1 MSELTNQMSAL
12 DIFAST
18 QESFEDAKKKSAAE
32 SGNRVKYFRISGD
45 GTVAVRILPLAP
57 VIDADGNVLP
67 MDRKGYEYPVKELVL
82 KIKGE
87 NSKQTFVN
95 VCNAKYAFPKLQSD
109 LIDKYVELA
118 LSLYSGDEKL
128 CKKVKETSFNGGLK
142 WDSKRCMY
150 ILDLDKRNDG
160 IQVFQLSY
168 SQYKELEER
177 KLQTWT
183 KLNKSGNVPC
193 PISSIANAF
202 PVEITRKTEN
212 KKVGY
217 SFNID
222 TLSPKDELT
231 EDELQNLLNMPR
243 LPETLYRYTRYHL
256 EATIAYL
263 NQYDETTGME
273 VMKEPEIKECIDQ
286 IKLCLPADDQS
297 HFNMNGKNGND
308 AVDDGGNT
316 LDSLWDLYDKLC
328 DEGLDD
334 KSEEGQNLRTSIKEF
349 IEDNDLDVSITR
361 KKTNEM
367 LLNEIQDILD
377 EDAEEEDTPAPKKS
391 AKKEEPVDEPA
402 DDDEEEENDA
412 PATTPAS
419 EKSEDEEEQAP
430 ARASRRRE
438 RNDDTNEPAAEA
450 PARTERRAARPH
462 RRR

>member
-18 QESFEDAKKKSAAE
+18 QESFDDAKKKSAAE

-57 VIDADGNVLP
+57 VIDAEGNVLP

-82 KIKGE
+82 KIKGD
-87 NSKQTFVN
+87 NNKQSFVN
-95 VCNAKYAFPKLQSD
+95 VCNAKYAFPQLQSD

-118 LSLYSGDEKL
+118 LSLYSDDEKL

-177 KLQTWT
+177 KFQTWA
-183 KLNKSGNVPC
+183 KLNKKGNVPC
-193 PISSIANAF
+193 PISSITDAF

-212 KKVGY
+212 KKTNY

-231 EDELQNLLNMPR
+231 EDELQNLLNTPR
-243 LPETLYRYTRYHL
+243 LPEVLYRYTRYHL

-263 NQYDETTGME
+263 NQFDETTGME
-273 VMKEPEIKECIDQ
+273 VMKEPEIKDCIDQ

-297 HFNMNGKNGND
+297 HFNMNGKNGGD
-308 AVDDGGNT
+308 SSDGGSVT

-328 DEGLDD
+328 DEGLGD
-334 KSEEGQNLRTSIKEF
+334 KSEEGQNLRTAIKEF
-349 IEDNDLDVSITR
+349 IEDNDLDVSISRT
-361 KKTNEM
+361 KTNET
-367 LLNEIQDILD
+367 LLNDIQDILD
-377 EDAEEEDTPAPKKS
+377 GEAEEYKAPAADAPSSEEAEEEEETP
-391 AKKEEPVDEPA
+391 V
-402 DDDEEEENDA
+402 
-412 PATTPAS
+412 
-419 EKSEDEEEQAP
+419 P

-450 PARTERRAARPH
+450 PARPERRAARPH

>member
-18 QESFEDAKKKSAAE
+18 QESFDDAKKKSAAE

-57 VIDADGNVLP
+57 VIDAEGNVLP

-82 KIKGE
+82 KIKGD
-87 NSKQTFVN
+87 NNKQSFVN
-95 VCNAKYAFPKLQSD
+95 VCNAKYAFPQLQSD

-118 LSLYSGDEKL
+118 LSLYSDDEKL

-177 KLQTWT
+177 KLQTWA
-183 KLNKSGNVPC
+183 KLNKKGNVPC
-193 PISSIANAF
+193 PISSITDAF

-212 KKVGY
+212 KKTNY

-231 EDELQNLLNMPR
+231 EDELQNLLDTPR
-243 LPETLYRYTRYHL
+243 LPEVLYRYTRYHL

-263 NQYDETTGME
+263 NQFDETTGME
-273 VMKEPEIKECIDQ
+273 VMKEPEIKDCIEQ

-297 HFNMNGKNGND
+297 HFNMNGKNGGD
-308 AVDDGGNT
+308 SSDGGSVT

-328 DEGLDD
+328 DEGLGD
-334 KSEEGQNLRTSIKEF
+334 KSEEGQNLRTAINEF
-349 IEDNDLDVSITR
+349 IEDNDLDVSISRT
-361 KKTNEM
+361 KTNET
-367 LLNEIQDILD
+367 LLNDIQDILD
-377 EDAEEEDTPAPKKS
+377 GEEEDDKTPASKSSTKKEKVEEPEDEEDDAPAADAPSSEEAEEE
-391 AKKEEPVDEPA
+391 E
-402 DDDEEEENDA
+402 
-412 PATTPAS
+412 TT
-419 EKSEDEEEQAP
+419 AP

-438 RNDDTNEPAAEA
+438 RNDNTNEPAAEA
-450 PARTERRAARPH
+450 PARPERRAARPH

>member
-18 QESFEDAKKKSAAE
+18 QESFDDAKKKSAAE

-57 VIDADGNVLP
+57 VIDAEGNVLP

-82 KIKGE
+82 KIKGD
-87 NSKQTFVN
+87 NNKQSFVN
-95 VCNAKYAFPKLQSD
+95 VCNAKYAFPQLQSD

-118 LSLYSGDEKL
+118 LSLYSDDEKL

-177 KLQTWT
+177 KFQTWA
-183 KLNKSGNVPC
+183 KLNKKGNVPC
-193 PISSIANAF
+193 PISSITDAF

-212 KKVGY
+212 KKTNY

-231 EDELQNLLNMPR
+231 EDELQNLLNTPR
-243 LPETLYRYTRYHL
+243 LPEVLYRYTRYHL

-263 NQYDETTGME
+263 NQFDETTGME
-273 VMKEPEIKECIDQ
+273 VMKEPEIKDCIDQ

-297 HFNMNGKNGND
+297 HFNMNGKNGGD
-308 AVDDGGNT
+308 SSDGGSVT

-328 DEGLDD
+328 DEGLGD
-334 KSEEGQNLRTSIKEF
+334 KSEEGQNLRTAIKEF
-349 IEDNDLDVSITR
+349 IEDNDLDVSISRT
-361 KKTNEM
+361 KTNET
-367 LLNEIQDILD
+367 LLNDIQDILD
-377 EDAEEEDTPAPKKS
+377 GEAEEDKAPAADAPSSEEAEEEEETP
-391 AKKEEPVDEPA
+391 V
-402 DDDEEEENDA
+402 
-412 PATTPAS
+412 
-419 EKSEDEEEQAP
+419 P

-450 PARTERRAARPH
+450 PARPERRAARPH

>member
-1 MSELTNQMSAL
+1 MSELTNPMSAL

-57 VIDADGNVLP
+57 VIDAEGNVLP

-82 KIKGE
+82 KIKGD
-87 NSKQTFVN
+87 NNKQSFVN
-95 VCNAKYAFPKLQSD
+95 VCNAKYAFPQLQSD

-118 LSLYSGDEKL
+118 LSLYSDDEKL

-177 KLQTWT
+177 KLQTWA
-183 KLNKSGNVPC
+183 KLNKKGNVPC
-193 PISSIANAF
+193 PISSITDAF

-212 KKVGY
+212 KKTNY

-231 EDELQNLLNMPR
+231 EDELQNLLNTPR
-243 LPETLYRYTRYHL
+243 LPEVLYRYTRYHL

-263 NQYDETTGME
+263 NQFDETTGME
-273 VMKEPEIKECIDQ
+273 VMKEPEIKDCIDQ

-297 HFNMNGKNGND
+297 HFNMNGKNGGDSDTND
-308 AVDDGGNT
+308 ATT

-334 KSEEGQNLRTSIKEF
+334 KSEEGQNLRTAIKEF

-377 EDAEEEDTPAPKKS
+377 DENGEEGTPVTKKS
-391 AKKEEPVDEPA
+391 AKKDEPVDEPV
-402 DDDEEEENDA
+402 DDEEEENDA
-412 PATTPAS
+412 PAADVPSSEEAEGGTT
-419 EKSEDEEEQAP
+419 AP

-450 PARTERRAARPH
+450 PARPERRAARPH

>member
-18 QESFEDAKKKSAAE
+18 QESFDDAKKKSAAE

-57 VIDADGNVLP
+57 VIDAEGNILP

-82 KIKGE
+82 KIKGD
-87 NSKQTFVN
+87 NNKQSFVN
-95 VCNAKYAFPKLQSD
+95 VCNAKYAFPQLQSD

-118 LSLYSGDEKL
+118 LSLYSDDEKL

-177 KLQTWT
+177 KLQTWA
-183 KLNKSGNVPC
+183 KLNKKGNVPC
-193 PISSIANAF
+193 PISSITDAF

-212 KKVGY
+212 KKTNY

-231 EDELQNLLNMPR
+231 EDELQNLLDTPR
-243 LPETLYRYTRYHL
+243 LPEVLYRYTRYHL

-263 NQYDETTGME
+263 NQFDETTGME
-273 VMKEPEIKECIDQ
+273 VMKEPEIKDCIDQ

-297 HFNMNGKNGND
+297 HFNMNGKNGGD
-308 AVDDGGNT
+308 SSDGGSVT

-328 DEGLDD
+328 DEGLSD
-334 KSEEGQNLRTSIKEF
+334 KSEEGQNLRTAIKEF
-349 IEDNDLDVSITR
+349 IEDNDLDVSISRT
-361 KKTNEM
+361 KTNET
-367 LLNEIQDILD
+367 LLNDIQDILD
-377 EDAEEEDTPAPKKS
+377 GEEEDDKTPASKSSTKKEKVEEPEDEEDDAPAADAPSSEEAEEE
-391 AKKEEPVDEPA
+391 E
-402 DDDEEEENDA
+402 
-412 PATTPAS
+412 TT
-419 EKSEDEEEQAP
+419 AP

-450 PARTERRAARPH
+450 PARPERRAARPH

>member
-1 MSELTNQMSAL
+1 MSELTNQMSVL

-18 QESFEDAKKKSAAE
+18 QESFDDAKKKSAAE

-57 VIDADGNVLP
+57 VIDAEGNVLP

-82 KIKGE
+82 KIKGD
-87 NSKQTFVN
+87 NNKQSFVN
-95 VCNAKYAFPKLQSD
+95 VCNAKYAFPQLQSD

-118 LSLYSGDEKL
+118 LSLYSDDEKL

-177 KLQTWT
+177 KLQTWA
-183 KLNKSGNVPC
+183 KLNKKGNVPC
-193 PISSIANAF
+193 PISSITDAF

-212 KKVGY
+212 KKTNY

-231 EDELQNLLNMPR
+231 EDELQNLLNTPR
-243 LPETLYRYTRYHL
+243 LPEVLYRYTRYHL

-263 NQYDETTGME
+263 NQFDETTGME
-273 VMKEPEIKECIDQ
+273 VMKEPEIKDCIDQ

-297 HFNMNGKNGND
+297 HFNMNGKNGGDSDAND
-308 AVDDGGNT
+308 TTT

-334 KSEEGQNLRTSIKEF
+334 KSEEGQNLRTAIKEF

-377 EDAEEEDTPAPKKS
+377 DENGEEETSDTKKS
-391 AKKEEPVDEPA
+391 AKKDEPVDEPA
-402 DDDEEEENDA
+402 DDEEEENDA
-412 PATTPAS
+412 PAAEAPSSDEA
-419 EKSEDEEEQAP
+419 EEEETPAP

-450 PARTERRAARPH
+450 PARPERRAARPH

>member
-18 QESFEDAKKKSAAE
+18 QESFDDAKKKSAAE

-57 VIDADGNVLP
+57 VIDAEGNILP

-82 KIKGE
+82 KIKAD
-87 NSKQTFVN
+87 NNKQSFVN
-95 VCNAKYAFPKLQSD
+95 VCNAKYAFPQLQSD

-118 LSLYSGDEKL
+118 LSLYSDDEKL

-177 KLQTWT
+177 KLQTWA
-183 KLNKSGNVPC
+183 KLNKKGNVPC
-193 PISSIANAF
+193 PISSITDAF

-212 KKVGY
+212 KKTNY

-231 EDELQNLLNMPR
+231 EDELQNLLNTPR
-243 LPETLYRYTRYHL
+243 LPEVLYRYTRYHL

-263 NQYDETTGME
+263 NQFDETTGME
-273 VMKEPEIKECIDQ
+273 VMKEPEIKDCIDQ

-297 HFNMNGKNGND
+297 HFNMNGKNGGDSDTND
-308 AVDDGGNT
+308 ATT

-334 KSEEGQNLRTSIKEF
+334 KSEEGQNLRTAIKEF

-377 EDAEEEDTPAPKKS
+377 DENGEEKTPDTKKS
-391 AKKEEPVDEPA
+391 AKKDEPVDEPV
-402 DDDEEEENDA
+402 DDEEEENDA
-412 PATTPAS
+412 PAADAPSS
-419 EKSEDEEEQAP
+419 EEAEEEETSAP

-450 PARTERRAARPH
+450 PARPERRAARPH

>member
-18 QESFEDAKKKSAAE
+18 QESFDDAKKKSAAE

-57 VIDADGNVLP
+57 VIDAEGNVLP

-82 KIKGE
+82 KIKGD
-87 NSKQTFVN
+87 NNKQSFVN
-95 VCNAKYAFPKLQSD
+95 VCNAKYAFPQLQSD

-118 LSLYSGDEKL
+118 LSLYSDDEKL

-177 KLQTWT
+177 KLQTWA
-183 KLNKSGNVPC
+183 KLNKKGNVPC
-193 PISSIANAF
+193 PISSITDAF

-212 KKVGY
+212 KKTNY

-231 EDELQNLLNMPR
+231 EDELQNLLNTPR
-243 LPETLYRYTRYHL
+243 LPEVLYRYTRYHL

-263 NQYDETTGME
+263 NQFDETTGME
-273 VMKEPEIKECIDQ
+273 VMKEPEIKDCIDQ

-297 HFNMNGKNGND
+297 HFNMNGKNGGDNS
-308 AVDDGGNT
+308 DGGSVT
-316 LDSLWDLYDKLC
+316 LDSLLDLYDKLC
-328 DEGLDD
+328 DEGLGD
-334 KSEEGQNLRTSIKEF
+334 KSEEGQNLRTAIKEF
-349 IEDNDLDVSITR
+349 IEDNDLDVSISRT
-361 KKTNEM
+361 KTNET
-367 LLNEIQDILD
+367 LLNDIQDILD
-377 EDAEEEDTPAPKKS
+377 GEAEEDKAPASKPS
-391 AKKEEPVDEPA
+391 AKKEKVEEP
-402 DDDEEEENDA
+402 EEEEDDA
-412 PATTPAS
+412 PAADAPSS
-419 EKSEDEEEQAP
+419 EEAEEEEETPAP

-450 PARTERRAARPH
+450 PARPERRAARPH

>member
-18 QESFEDAKKKSAAE
+18 QESFEDAKKKSNEE
-32 SGNRVKYFRISGD
+32 SGNKVKYFRISNDGD
-45 GTVAVRILPLAP
+45 YSVRILPLAP

-67 MDRKGYEYPVKELVL
+67 MERKGYEYPVKELVL
-82 KIKGE
+82 KIKGD
-87 NSKQTFVN
+87 NNKVSFAN
-95 VCNAKYAFPKLQSD
+95 VCNAKYAFPQLKAD
-109 LIDKYVELA
+109 LIDTYVDKA
-118 LSLYSGDEKL
+118 LEMYADDEKL
-128 CKKVKETSFNGGLK
+128 CKKVKETSFQGGLR

-150 ILDLDKRNDG
+150 ILDLEKRNDG
-160 IQVFQLSY
+160 LQVLQLSF
-168 SQYKELEER
+168 SQYKEVEER
-177 KLQTWT
+177 KLKLWQ
-183 KLNKSGNVPC
+183 KLNKKGNVPC
-193 PISSIANAF
+193 PISSIKDAY
-202 PVEITRKTEN
+202 PLSITRSTEKKKTS
-212 KKVGY
+212 Y
-217 SFNID
+217 SFNISVED
-222 TLSPKDELT
+222 GKDELN
-231 EDELQNLLNMPR
+231 EDELTMLLDAPR
-243 LPETLYRYTRYHL
+243 LPEVLYTYKRFHL

-263 NQYDETTGME
+263 NQYDEETGME
-273 VMKEPEIKECIDQ
+273 VMNTQEIKDCIDQ

-297 HFNMNGKNGND
+297 HFNMNGKNGGDSDTDD
-308 AVDDGGNT
+308 ATT

-377 EDAEEEDTPAPKKS
+377 EDAEEEEAPAPKKS
-391 AKKEEPVDEPA
+391 AKKDEPVDEPA
-402 DDDEEEENDA
+402 DEDEEEENDA
-412 PATTPAS
+412 PAAAPAS
-419 EKSEDEEEQAP
+419 EESEEEEEQAP

-450 PARTERRAARPH
+450 PARQERRAARPH

>member
-57 VIDADGNVLP
+57 VIDAEGNILP

-82 KIKGE
+82 KIKGD
-87 NSKQTFVN
+87 NNKQSFVN
-95 VCNAKYAFPKLQSD
+95 VCNAKYAFPQLQSD

-118 LSLYSGDEKL
+118 LSLYSDDEKL

-177 KLQTWT
+177 KLQTWA
-183 KLNKSGNVPC
+183 KLNKKGNVPC
-193 PISSIANAF
+193 PISSITDAF

-212 KKVGY
+212 KKTNY

-231 EDELQNLLNMPR
+231 EDELQNLLNTPR
-243 LPETLYRYTRYHL
+243 LPEVLYRYTRYHL

-263 NQYDETTGME
+263 NQFDETTGME
-273 VMKEPEIKECIDQ
+273 VMKEPEIKDCIDQ

-297 HFNMNGKNGND
+297 HFNMNGKNGGDSDTND
-308 AVDDGGNT
+308 ATT

-334 KSEEGQNLRTSIKEF
+334 KSEEGQNLRTAIKEF

-377 EDAEEEDTPAPKKS
+377 DENGEEETPDTKKS
-391 AKKEEPVDEPA
+391 AKKDEPVDEPV
-402 DDDEEEENDA
+402 DDEEEENDA
-412 PATTPAS
+412 PAADAPSS
-419 EKSEDEEEQAP
+419 EEAEEEETSAP

-450 PARTERRAARPH
+450 PVRPERRAARPH

>member
-18 QESFEDAKKKSAAE
+18 QESFDDAKKKSAAE

-57 VIDADGNVLP
+57 VIDAEGNVLP

-82 KIKGE
+82 KIKGD
-87 NSKQTFVN
+87 NNKQSFVN
-95 VCNAKYAFPKLQSD
+95 VCNAKYAFPQLQSD

-118 LSLYSGDEKL
+118 LSLYSDDEKL

-177 KLQTWT
+177 KLQTWA
-183 KLNKSGNVPC
+183 KLNKKGNVPC
-193 PISSIANAF
+193 PISSITDAF

-212 KKVGY
+212 KKTNY

-231 EDELQNLLNMPR
+231 EDELQNLLNTPR
-243 LPETLYRYTRYHL
+243 LPEVLYRYTRYHL

-263 NQYDETTGME
+263 NQFDETTGME
-273 VMKEPEIKECIDQ
+273 VMKEPEIKDCIDQ

-297 HFNMNGKNGND
+297 HFNMNGKNGGDSDAND
-308 AVDDGGNT
+308 ATT

-334 KSEEGQNLRTSIKEF
+334 KSEEGQNLRTAIKEF

-377 EDAEEEDTPAPKKS
+377 DENGEEETPDTKKS
-391 AKKEEPVDEPA
+391 TKKDEPVDEPA
-402 DDDEEEENDA
+402 DDEEEDDTPAADTPSSDEAEEEEE
-412 PATTPAS
+412 TP
-419 EKSEDEEEQAP
+419 AP

-450 PARTERRAARPH
+450 PARPERRAARPH

>member
-32 SGNRVKYFRISGD
+32 SGNRVKYFRISSD

-82 KIKGE
+82 KIKGDG
-87 NSKQTFVN
+87 NKQTFVN
-95 VCNAKYAFPKLQSD
+95 VCNAKYAFPKLEAD
-109 LIDKYVELA
+109 LIDKYTELA
-118 LSLYSGDEKL
+118 LSLYSDDEKL

-183 KLNKSGNVPC
+183 KLNKKGNVPC
-193 PISSIANAF
+193 PISSIADAF

-212 KKVGY
+212 KKVNY

-222 TLSPKDELT
+222 TLSPKDELN
-231 EDELQNLLNMPR
+231 EDELQNLLNAPR
-243 LPETLYRYTRYHL
+243 LPEVLYRYTRYHL

-263 NQYDETTGME
+263 NQFDETTGME
-273 VMKEPEIKECIDQ
+273 VMKDPAIKECIDQ

-297 HFNMNGKNGND
+297 HFNMNGKNGGEI
-308 AVDDGGNT
+308 DGNNANT

-377 EDAEEEDTPAPKKS
+377 GEDDEEAAPAPKKS
-391 AKKEEPVDEPA
+391 SKEEEPIDEPA
-402 DDDEEEENDA
+402 NDEEDDS
-412 PATTPAS
+412 PAAAPAS
-419 EKSEDEEEQAP
+419 EETEDEEEAP
-430 ARASRRRE
+430 ARSSRRRE
-438 RNDDTNEPAAEA
+438 RNDDTSEPAAEA
-450 PARTERRAARPH
+450 PAHTERRAARPH

>member
-18 QESFEDAKKKSAAE
+18 QESFDDAKKKSAAE

-57 VIDADGNVLP
+57 VIDAEGNILP

-82 KIKGE
+82 KIKGD
-87 NSKQTFVN
+87 NNKQSFVN
-95 VCNAKYAFPKLQSD
+95 VCNAKYAFPQLQSD

-118 LSLYSGDEKL
+118 LSLYSDDEKL

-177 KLQTWT
+177 KLQTWA
-183 KLNKSGNVPC
+183 KLNKKGNVPC
-193 PISSIANAF
+193 PISSITDAF

-212 KKVGY
+212 KKTNY

-231 EDELQNLLNMPR
+231 EDELQNLLNTPR
-243 LPETLYRYTRYHL
+243 LPEVLYRYTRYHL

-263 NQYDETTGME
+263 NQFDETTGME
-273 VMKEPEIKECIDQ
+273 VMKEPEIKDCIDQ

-297 HFNMNGKNGND
+297 HFNMNGKNGGDSDTND
-308 AVDDGGNT
+308 ATT

-334 KSEEGQNLRTSIKEF
+334 KSEEGQNLRTAIKEF

-377 EDAEEEDTPAPKKS
+377 EGAEEEETPAPKKS
-391 AKKEEPVDEPA
+391 AKKDEPVDESVA
-402 DDDEEEENDA
+402 DEEENDA
-412 PATTPAS
+412 SAEAPSSDET
-419 EKSEDEEEQAP
+419 EEEEETPAP

-450 PARTERRAARPH
+450 PARPERRAARPH

>member
-18 QESFEDAKKKSAAE
+18 QESFEDAKKKSVAE

-57 VIDADGNVLP
+57 VIDAEGNILS

-82 KIKGE
+82 KIKGD
-87 NSKQTFVN
+87 NNKQSFVN
-95 VCNAKYAFPKLQSD
+95 VCNAKYAFPQLQSD

-118 LSLYSGDEKL
+118 LSLYSDDEKL

-177 KLQTWT
+177 KLQTWA
-183 KLNKSGNVPC
+183 KLNKKGNVPC
-193 PISSIANAF
+193 PISSITDAF

-212 KKVGY
+212 KKTNY

-231 EDELQNLLNMPR
+231 EDELQNLLDTPR
-243 LPETLYRYTRYHL
+243 LPEVLYRYTRYHL

-263 NQYDETTGME
+263 NQFDETTGME
-273 VMKEPEIKECIDQ
+273 VMKEPEIKDCIDQ

-297 HFNMNGKNGND
+297 HFNMNGKNGGD
-308 AVDDGGNT
+308 SSDGGSVT

-328 DEGLDD
+328 DEGLSD
-334 KSEEGQNLRTSIKEF
+334 KSEEGQNLRTAIKEF
-349 IEDNDLDVSITR
+349 IEDNDLDVSISRT
-361 KKTNEM
+361 KTNET
-367 LLNEIQDILD
+367 LLNDIQDILD
-377 EDAEEEDTPAPKKS
+377 GEEEDDKAPASKSS
-391 AKKEEPVDEPA
+391 AKKEKVEEPEDEEDDAPA
-402 DDDEEEENDA
+402 ADAPSSEEAEEEE
-412 PATTPAS
+412 AT
-419 EKSEDEEEQAP
+419 AP

-450 PARTERRAARPH
+450 PARPERRAARPH

>member
-18 QESFEDAKKKSAAE
+18 QESFDDAKKKSAAE

-57 VIDADGNVLP
+57 VIDAEGNVLP

-82 KIKGE
+82 KIKGD
-87 NSKQTFVN
+87 NNKQSFVN
-95 VCNAKYAFPKLQSD
+95 VCNAKYAFPQLQSD

-118 LSLYSGDEKL
+118 LSLYSDDEKL

-177 KLQTWT
+177 KLQTWA
-183 KLNKSGNVPC
+183 KLNKKGNVPC
-193 PISSIANAF
+193 PISSITDAF

-212 KKVGY
+212 KKTNY

-231 EDELQNLLNMPR
+231 EDELQNLLNTPR
-243 LPETLYRYTRYHL
+243 LPEVLYRYTRYHL

-263 NQYDETTGME
+263 NQFDETTGME
-273 VMKEPEIKECIDQ
+273 VMKEPEIKDCIDQ

-297 HFNMNGKNGND
+297 HFNMNGKNG
-308 AVDDGGNT
+308 DDSSDGESVT

-328 DEGLDD
+328 DEGLGD
-334 KSEEGQNLRTSIKEF
+334 KSEEGQNLRTAIKEF
-349 IEDNDLDVSITR
+349 IEDNDLDVSISRT
-361 KKTNEM
+361 KTNET
-367 LLNEIQDILD
+367 LLNDIQDILD
-377 EDAEEEDTPAPKKS
+377 GEEEEDKAPASKPS
-391 AKKEEPVDEPA
+391 AKKEKVEEPEDDGDDAPA
-402 DDDEEEENDA
+402 ADAPSSKEAEEEE
-412 PATTPAS
+412 TP
-419 EKSEDEEEQAP
+419 AP

-450 PARTERRAARPH
+450 PARPERRAARPH

>member
-18 QESFEDAKKKSAAE
+18 QESFDDAKKKSAAE

-57 VIDADGNVLP
+57 VIDAEGNILP

-82 KIKGE
+82 KIKGD
-87 NSKQTFVN
+87 NNKQSFVN
-95 VCNAKYAFPKLQSD
+95 VCNAKYAFPQLQSD

-118 LSLYSGDEKL
+118 LSLYSDDEKL

-177 KLQTWT
+177 KLQTWA
-183 KLNKSGNVPC
+183 KLNKKGNVPC
-193 PISSIANAF
+193 PISSITDAF

-212 KKVGY
+212 KKTNY

-231 EDELQNLLNMPR
+231 EDELQNLLNTPR
-243 LPETLYRYTRYHL
+243 LPEVLYRYTRYHL

-263 NQYDETTGME
+263 NQFDETTGME
-273 VMKEPEIKECIDQ
+273 VMKEPEIKDCIDQ

-297 HFNMNGKNGND
+297 HFNMNGKNGGDSDTND
-308 AVDDGGNT
+308 ATT

-334 KSEEGQNLRTSIKEF
+334 KSEEGQNLRTAIKEF

-377 EDAEEEDTPAPKKS
+377 EGAEEEETPAPKKS
-391 AKKEEPVDEPA
+391 AKKDEPVDESVA
-402 DDDEEEENDA
+402 DEEENDA
-412 PATTPAS
+412 SAEAPSSDEA
-419 EKSEDEEEQAP
+419 EEEEETPAP

-450 PARTERRAARPH
+450 PARPERRAARPH

>member
-1 MSELTNQMSAL
+1 MNQMSAL

-82 KIKGE
+82 KIKGD
-87 NSKQTFVN
+87 NNKQTFVN
-95 VCNAKYAFPKLQSD
+95 VCNAKYAFPKLQAD

-118 LSLYSGDEKL
+118 LSLYSSDEKL

-150 ILDLDKRNDG
+150 ILDCDKRNDG

-212 KKVGY
+212 KKVNY

-243 LPETLYRYTRYHL
+243 LPEVLYRYTRYHL

-263 NQYDETTGME
+263 NQYDEITGME
-273 VMKEPEIKECIDQ
+273 VMKEAEIKDCIDQ

-297 HFNMNGKNGND
+297 HFNMNGKNGGDSDAND
-308 AVDDGGNT
+308 TNT

-361 KKTNEM
+361 KKSNEM

-377 EDAEEEDTPAPKKS
+377 DDAEEEETPAPKKS

-402 DDDEEEENDA
+402 DEEEEEENDEPAEA
-412 PATTPAS
+412 PADEP
-419 EKSEDEEEQAP
+419 EEEEEEQTP